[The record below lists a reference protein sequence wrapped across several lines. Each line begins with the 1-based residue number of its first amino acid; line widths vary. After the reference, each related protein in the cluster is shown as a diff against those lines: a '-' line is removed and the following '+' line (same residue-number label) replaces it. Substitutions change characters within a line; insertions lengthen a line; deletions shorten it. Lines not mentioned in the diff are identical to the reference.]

1 MYACKCLALPWQNTC
16 TNTFVCYKFH
26 RVILIYSLKQLAAH
40 YLSEKRS
47 ALELTISMSETPSEV
62 DNGADSVVPSAYVGQ
77 FARLLEEGENVDM
90 LP

>member
-1 MYACKCLALPWQNTC
+1 M
-16 TNTFVCYKFH
+16 
-26 RVILIYSLKQLAAH
+26 KQLAAH

-47 ALELTISMSETPSEV
+47 ALELAISMSENEI

-77 FARLLEEGENVDM
+77 FARLLEQGDNVDM